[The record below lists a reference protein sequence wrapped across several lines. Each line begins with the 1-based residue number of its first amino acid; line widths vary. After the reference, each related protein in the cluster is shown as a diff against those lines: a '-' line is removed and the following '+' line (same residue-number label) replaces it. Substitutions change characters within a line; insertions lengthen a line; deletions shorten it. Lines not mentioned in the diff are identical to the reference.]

1 MQIIDRGSGTPV
13 VVIPGLQGRWEYVRA
28 SIDALADTCRPITF
42 SLCDEPSAGARY
54 DRENGLDSYVAQV
67 EAALDTLGIQK
78 AIVCGISFGG
88 IIALRFAARH
98 PERTS
103 GLVLVSTPGPFWH
116 LKRRHD
122 TYARWPLV
130 FGPLFLAET
139 PFRLRRE
146 VRAAIPD
153 KLERRRFTRRQVM
166 TVLEAPVSTLRMAA
180 RARLI
185 GQADRQRDCA
195 AIACPALII
204 HGDAALD
211 HVVDVGGTSEYSRL
225 IGGAATA
232 VIEQTGHLGSIT
244 RPREFAAIVA
254 RFADASRQDDH
265 HSAA

>member
-103 GLVLVSTPGPFWH
+103 GLVLVS
-116 LKRRHD
+116 
-122 TYARWPLV
+122 
-130 FGPLFLAET
+130 
-139 PFRLRRE
+139 
-146 VRAAIPD
+146 
-153 KLERRRFTRRQVM
+153 
-166 TVLEAPVSTLRMAA
+166 
-180 RARLI
+180 
-185 GQADRQRDCA
+185 
-195 AIACPALII
+195 
-204 HGDAALD
+204 
-211 HVVDVGGTSEYSRL
+211 
-225 IGGAATA
+225 
-232 VIEQTGHLGSIT
+232 
-244 RPREFAAIVA
+244 
-254 RFADASRQDDH
+254 
-265 HSAA
+265 